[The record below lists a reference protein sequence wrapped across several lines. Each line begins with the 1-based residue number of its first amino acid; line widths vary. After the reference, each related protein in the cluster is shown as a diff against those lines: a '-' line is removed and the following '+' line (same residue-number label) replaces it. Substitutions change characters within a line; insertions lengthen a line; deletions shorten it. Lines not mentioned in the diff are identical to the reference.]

1 MFEKR
6 LNIKKTMWYL
16 FANLAALL
24 AAVLNALSLER
35 QYPLMREF
43 FLFFFFSEALTFC
56 CLLFFEGK
64 FGNLKGKKYIK
75 KCLADWL
82 IARGKTKLT
91 FTRMFFLLI
100 QILLLA
106 IRPDFFKANIM
117 MVIGILVIL
126 ILFFMFNFSL

>member
-43 FLFFFFSEALTFC
+43 FLFFFFSVALTFC

-64 FGNLKGKKYIK
+64 FGNLKGNKSYNSIK
-75 KCLADWL
+75 
-82 IARGKTKLT
+82 
-91 FTRMFFLLI
+91 FL
-100 QILLLA
+100 
-106 IRPDFFKANIM
+106 
-117 MVIGILVIL
+117 
-126 ILFFMFNFSL
+126 